1 MLTQLKTLEEKIHEL
16 MRLAH
21 DLRGQNFTLRQK
33 IVLVEN
39 EKQELQKRIT
49 LATSKVEELLDQTT
63 EADLLLI
70 NRLKSKSKFLAALF
84 V

>member
-1 MLTQLKTLEEKIHEL
+1 MLTQLKALEEKIHEL
-16 MRLAH
+16 MRLTH

-49 LATSKVEELLDQTT
+49 LATSKVEELLDQTI
-63 EADLLLI
+63 EAGLL
-70 NRLKSKSKFLAALF
+70 
-84 V
+84 

>member
-1 MLTQLKTLEEKIHEL
+1 MLTQLKTLEEKINEL

-49 LATSKVEELLDQTT
+49 LATSKVEELLDQTI
-63 EADLLLI
+63 EADLL
-70 NRLKSKSKFLAALF
+70 
-84 V
+84 

>member
-1 MLTQLKTLEEKIHEL
+1 MLTQLKTLEEKIREL

-39 EKQELQKRIT
+39 DKQELQKRIT
-49 LATSKVEELLDQTT
+49 LATSKVEELLEQTI
-63 EADLLLI
+63 EADLP
-70 NRLKSKSKFLAALF
+70 
-84 V
+84 

>member
-21 DLRGQNFTLRQK
+21 DLRGQNLTLRQK

-49 LATSKVEELLDQTT
+49 LATSKVEELLDQTI
-63 EADLLLI
+63 EADLL
-70 NRLKSKSKFLAALF
+70 
-84 V
+84 

>member
-16 MRLAH
+16 MRLTH

-63 EADLLLI
+63 EADLL
-70 NRLKSKSKFLAALF
+70 
-84 V
+84 

>member
-16 MRLAH
+16 MRLTH

-49 LATSKVEELLDQTT
+49 LATSKVEELLDQTI
-63 EADLLLI
+63 EADLL
-70 NRLKSKSKFLAALF
+70 
-84 V
+84 

>member
-33 IVLVEN
+33 IVLAEN
-39 EKQELQKRIT
+39 EKQELQERIA
-49 LATSKVEELLDQTT
+49 LATSKVEELLERNIETDS
-63 EADLLLI
+63 L
-70 NRLKSKSKFLAALF
+70 
-84 V
+84 

>member
-39 EKQELQKRIT
+39 DKQELEKRIT
-49 LATSKVEELLDQTT
+49 LATSKVEELLEQTI
-63 EADLLLI
+63 EADLP
-70 NRLKSKSKFLAALF
+70 
-84 V
+84 